1 MQIIRA
7 PRFSG
12 FCGGV
17 KRAWSI
23 AARTSANNEGPIYVS
38 GELINNDPAMREL
51 EGKGIQILRVADG
64 ETPTGTGTLIMR
76 AHGEGPQSF
85 ERAEALGL
93 NVVDATCGIVKV
105 VQQKAV
111 KLEDDGYQV
120 ILYGH
125 RNHPESKA
133 TIAYTQQGMI
143 IESLEEAEALPHYS
157 KIAGLAQTT
166 ALLSEYEKIVEVLK
180 TKADE
185 FVNQGQV
192 CAWTKMA
199 QDEAEQVAAQATV
212 MIVVGGRKS
221 ANSHRLVEVCG
232 EHVPSYLVEEVK
244 DIDPTWFT
252 ADSIVGIAAGA
263 STREQDVVDVIKQI
277 EAIGTSLATSS
288 TELVK
293 AGGGSSDATTSDPA
307 DSRSELEKRA

>member
-1 MQIIRA
+1 MRIIRA

-23 AARTSANNEGPIYVS
+23 AARTSANAEGSVYVS

-51 EGKGIQILRVADG
+51 EDRGVHILRVAEG
-64 ETPTGTGTLIMR
+64 ETPERPGTLIMR

-85 ERAEALGL
+85 ERAKELGL

-111 KLEDDGYQV
+111 GLEDQGYQV

-133 TIAYTQQGMI
+133 TVAYTQRGMI
-143 IESLEEAEALPHYS
+143 IEDIDEARALPHFE
-157 KIAGLAQTT
+157 KIAALAQTT
-166 ALLSEYEKIVEVLK
+166 ALLSEYEKIVEVLQ
-180 TKADE
+180 TKADLFE
-185 FVNQGQV
+185 NHGQV

-199 QDEAEQVAAQATV
+199 QDEAEQVAAQCEV
-212 MIVVGGRKS
+212 MIVVGGHKS
-221 ANSHRLVEVCG
+221 ANTHRLVEVCAIYC
-232 EHVPSYLVEEVK
+232 PSYLVETVDEL
-244 DIDPTWFT
+244 DPTWFSR
-252 ADSIVGIAAGA
+252 DSVVGIAAGA
-263 STREQDVVDVIKQI
+263 STREQDVADVIARI
-277 EAIGTSLATSS
+277 EAIGA
-288 TELVK
+288 E
-293 AGGGSSDATTSDPA
+293 SDATPA
-307 DSRSELEKRA
+307 LSPLRRGGASSESNVESEGLMEELA

>member
-1 MQIIRA
+1 MQIMRA

-23 AARTSANNEGPIYVS
+23 AGRTSANAEGPVYVS

-51 EGKGIQILRVADG
+51 EGKGIHILRVAEG
-64 ETPTGTGTLIMR
+64 EAPTGSGTLIMR

-85 ERAEALGL
+85 ERARELGL

-111 KLEDDGYQV
+111 ALEEQGYQV

-125 RNHPESKA
+125 RNHPESRA
-133 TIAYTQQGMI
+133 TIAYTKHGMI
-143 IESLEEAEALPHYS
+143 IEDLEEAEALPHYE

-166 ALLSEYEKIVEVLK
+166 ALLSEYEKIVEVLQ
-180 TKADE
+180 TKADLFE
-185 FVNQGQV
+185 NHGQV

-199 QDEAEQVAAQATV
+199 QDEAEQVAAEATV
-212 MIVVGGRKS
+212 MVIVGGRKS
-221 ANSHRLVEVCG
+221 ANTHRLVEVCG
-232 EHVPSYLVEEVK
+232 EHVPSYLVEEVQ
-244 DIDPTWFT
+244 DIDAAWFT

-263 STREQDVVDVIKQI
+263 STREQDVVDVIEHIQRI
-277 EAIGTSLATSS
+277 GEALAASPGRPAT
-288 TELVK
+288 
-293 AGGGSSDATTSDPA
+293 AGAGSSGTGKPA
-307 DSRSELEKRA
+307 DSQALLKELA